1 MTESAQMKKDEKNKK
16 DEAKVI
22 NYKMKKQGK
31 YRGVRPA
38 RAIRRL
44 LRGLRMSSRTGRT
57 VLGASGALVDARW
70 GRMPSEFR
78 RKAEWRQYPK
88 STWIMDSSRKR

>member
-1 MTESAQMKKDEKNKK
+1 MIKDVEMEKDEKNEK
-16 DEAKVI
+16 DETKMI
-22 NYKMKKQGK
+22 NHMRRKRGMRQGA
-31 YRGVRPA
+31 RPA

-44 LRGLRMSSRTGRT
+44 LRGLRMSSHIGRT

-78 RKAEWRQYPK
+78 RKVG
-88 STWIMDSSRKR
+88 